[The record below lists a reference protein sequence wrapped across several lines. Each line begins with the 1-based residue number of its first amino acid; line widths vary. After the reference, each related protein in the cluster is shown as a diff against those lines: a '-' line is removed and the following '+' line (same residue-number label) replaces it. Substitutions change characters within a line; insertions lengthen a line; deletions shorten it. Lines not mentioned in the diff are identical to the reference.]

1 MVRLGPKL
9 ERRQMVLFRAV
20 DIGAELFAI
29 SAACSRAHML
39 AKKQGRKEAVELAD
53 LFCRESRQR
62 IAQHFRDFFGPN
74 DTQLYKVS
82 QRVLKGEH
90 AWLEAGIVGMLPDEG
105 VDGIDG
111 VEGIEGKG
119 RGDRAAALVGQ

>member
-1 MVRLGPKL
+1 
-9 ERRQMVLFRAV
+9 
-20 DIGAELFAI
+20 
-29 SAACSRAHML
+29 
-39 AKKQGRKEAVELAD
+39 
-53 LFCRESRQR
+53 
-62 IAQHFRDFFGPN
+62 
-74 DTQLYKVS
+74 
-82 QRVLKGEH
+82 VLKGEH

>member
-1 MVRLGPKL
+1 
-9 ERRQMVLFRAV
+9 V

-39 AKKQGRKEAVELAD
+39 AKKQGRKEALELAD
-53 LFCRESRQR
+53 LFCREARHR
-62 IAQHFRDFFGPN
+62 IAQHFRDLFGPN

-90 AWLEAGIVGMLPDEG
+90 AWLEAGIVGMLPEE
-105 VDGIDG
+105 G
-111 VEGIEGKG
+111 VEGVEGVEGLEG
-119 RGDRAAALVGQ
+119 RTRDKTAALIG